1 MYTAFM
7 ENLNGL
13 DSFSTEGDKY
23 WRANA
28 SFYEFYIKKSSIT
41 KWSGIEVNNSNFY
54 WLIYCL
60 FSVSWK

>member
-13 DSFSTEGDKY
+13 DSFSTEEDKY

-41 KWSGIEVNNSNFY
+41 K
-54 WLIYCL
+54 
-60 FSVSWK
+60 